1 MAITDNNGTF
11 YFAISCGVPSQIG
24 IDLQANN
31 GSRYYYLSAND
42 FILWG
47 QSTRYNHVSSNNGTA
62 YYFYQCVVPSTPG
75 FNFNS
80 NNGTGFYYSSSFNCV
95 KFCS

>member
-11 YFAISCGVPSQIG
+11 YFPISCEVPSQIG

-47 QSTRYNHVSSNNGTA
+47 QSTRYNHVSSNNGTT
-62 YYFYQCVVPSTPG
+62 YYFYQCVAASTPG
-75 FNFNS
+75 FNFAS